1 MDRGS
6 ASGRRAFAAPLV
18 GGVGAFVVFLF
29 VLLNGHASVLQSNP
43 LSGFYDLQAHSL
55 LRGSWN
61 VPAAPVG
68 VEGIRLH
75 GQTFIYFGPFPALL
89 RIPIALF
96 TSRFDGRLTQLS
108 MLVAFITA
116 LVFTTTLTLRIRDL
130 RRPGTSPTRAERIAV
145 GAFVFL
151 VGAGSVLLFLA
162 SHAVVYHEAEIWGAA
177 LAIGALDGL
186 VAFLVRPSAGRLVAI
201 SVLCASA
208 LLARVSVGLGPV
220 IGLVLIGGFSCLGRS
235 SVHVGIPAVLTSRR
249 WRAAI
254 ACAALSPLLIAA
266 GVNLAKFDNVANVPF
281 DHQVFTRINP
291 TRRAALR
298 ANGGSAFGMQF
309 VPTTAWQYARPDALR
324 FNNLFPWLGFPGQP
338 TVVGDVHFDRGQPSA
353 SLTATMPALAVL
365 ALIGAATSVRRHR
378 EEANRTRA
386 LRLPLAG
393 AFLATFATLA
403 ILQVAQRYVS
413 DFLPVLVLAAAAGL
427 VEVGTWLRA
436 SRRGH
441 VVRSGAVV
449 IIVILGLGSVWA
461 NFGLGELAQH
471 ELGADVTDR
480 ALAGFVALQYRVHR
494 VVPGGPPPDVR
505 RGSAPPRRSPA
516 ATVFVA
522 GRCDAVYWS
531 NGIAWRALT
540 RTHAA
545 GLANMRVTFPA
556 GASPKWEPLLSS
568 GPPNQYQV
576 LGVLRLPGDRVRFGL
591 ALGGKTYGFSA
602 GKPVS
607 LGGRRVHDVTA
618 VLDPRIGEASIS
630 LDHRRVFSLTSTFE
644 LGDRVPPRV
653 LASGGTPEVGTTT
666 VGFAAP
672 RFSGS
677 ITLLPAPGRSI
688 CDVLAPASR
697 ARAH

>member
-1 MDRGS
+1 MDWGG
-6 ASGRRAFAAPLV
+6 ASSRRACAAPLV
-18 GGVGAFVVFLF
+18 GGVCAIVVFLF
-29 VLLNGHASVLQSNP
+29 VLANGHASLLQSNP

-89 RIPIALF
+89 RLPIALF

-108 MLVAFITA
+108 MLGAFITA
-116 LVFTTTLTLRIRDL
+116 LAFTTTLTLRIRTL
-130 RRPGTSPTRAERIAV
+130 RRPDTAFTRAERIAT

-151 VGAGSVLLFLA
+151 IGAGSVLLFLA

-186 VAFLVRPSAGRLVAI
+186 VAFLVRPSPGRLVAI

-220 IGLVLIGGFSCLGRS
+220 IGLVLIGAFTS
-235 SVHVGIPAVLTSRR
+235 SRRLLVHVGIPAVLTGRR

-254 ACAALSPLLIAA
+254 ACAALAPVLIAT
-266 GVNLAKFDNVANVPF
+266 GVNLAKFDSVANVPF

-309 VPTTAWQYARPDALR
+309 VPTTAWHYARPDALR
-324 FNNLFPWLGFPGQP
+324 FNTLFPWLGFPGQP
-338 TVVGDVHFDRGQPSA
+338 AVVGNVHFDRGQPSS
-353 SLTATMPALAVL
+353 SLTATMPALATL
-365 ALIGAATSVRRHR
+365 ALIGAVALARRR
-378 EEANRTRA
+378 RDEGDRTRA

-393 AFLATFATLA
+393 ACLATLATLA

-427 VEVGTWLRA
+427 VEVGEWLRA
-436 SRRGH
+436 TRRGRL
-441 VVRSGAVV
+441 VRTGAVGL
-449 IIVILGLGSVWA
+449 IVVLGLGSVWA

-471 ELGADVTDR
+471 ELGSDVTDR
-480 ALAGFVALQYRVHR
+480 ALAGFVALQYRIHR
-494 VVPGGPPPDVR
+494 VVPGGPSPDVR
-505 RGSAPPRRSPA
+505 RGSAPPLRSPA

-531 NGIAWRALT
+531 NGTAWRALT

-545 GLANMRVTFPA
+545 GLADMRVTFPA

-568 GPPNQYQV
+568 GPPKQYQV

-591 ALGGKTYGFSA
+591 ALEGKTYGFSA

-607 LGGRRVHDVTA
+607 LSGRRVHDVTA
-618 VLDPRIGEASIS
+618 VLDPRIGEASVS
-630 LDHRRVFSLTSTFE
+630 LDHRRVYSLTSAFE

-653 LASGGTPEVGTTT
+653 LATGGTPEVGTTT

-672 RFSGS
+672 RFSGR
-677 ITLLPAPGRSI
+677 ITLRPASERSI
-688 CDVLAPASR
+688 CDVVAPGLR
-697 ARAH
+697 ARDR